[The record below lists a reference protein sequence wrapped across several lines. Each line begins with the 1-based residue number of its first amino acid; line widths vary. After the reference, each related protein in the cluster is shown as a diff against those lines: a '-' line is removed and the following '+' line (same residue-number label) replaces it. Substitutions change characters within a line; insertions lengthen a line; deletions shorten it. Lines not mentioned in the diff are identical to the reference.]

1 MKLVSGVKDPL
12 GNLEEQYSI
21 LEYQFNNLSNS
32 FQEELVEPEGF
43 WPERPQPGLLR
54 PVESVVTEPEAE
66 GFWPERPQP
75 GLLRPSLR
83 ALPSNLLPNSMA
95 NVYMSSQPVE
105 IKEELP
111 YQPEPFV
118 PIKYEEPKV
127 ESM

>member
-54 PVESVVTEPEAE
+54 PIV
-66 GFWPERPQP
+66 
-75 GLLRPSLR
+75 R

-127 ESM
+127 